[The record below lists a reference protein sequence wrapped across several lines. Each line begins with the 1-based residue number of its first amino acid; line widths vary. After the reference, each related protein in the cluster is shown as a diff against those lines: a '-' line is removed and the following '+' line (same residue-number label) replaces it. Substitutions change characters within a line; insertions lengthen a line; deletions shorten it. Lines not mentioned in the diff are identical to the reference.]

1 MAYAQKST
9 PAAQR
14 YPTGKIWLAGLL
26 TIAIAVAVNYLIFW
40 IATGLL
46 GMQSTFAPFVAP
58 MTFGIFTTLFLVIA
72 ILVWWLIARRATM
85 PEQTFKRVALIALI
99 VSIIPNILMLFVPL
113 PAESGAITLAAA
125 LVLIV
130 MHIASW
136 YVAITVLP
144 RSSRA

>member
-1 MAYAQKST
+1 
-9 PAAQR
+9 
-14 YPTGKIWLAGLL
+14 
-26 TIAIAVAVNYLIFW
+26 
-40 IATGLL
+40 
-46 GMQSTFAPFVAP
+46 